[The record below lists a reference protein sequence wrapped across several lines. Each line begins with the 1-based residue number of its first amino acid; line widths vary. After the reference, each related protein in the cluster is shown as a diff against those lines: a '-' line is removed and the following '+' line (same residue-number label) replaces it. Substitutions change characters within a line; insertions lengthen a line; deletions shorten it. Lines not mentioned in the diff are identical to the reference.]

1 MCSATSRSANRRR
14 RRQGGFQLV
23 EALVTT
29 SLMTIGLLGLSASTI
44 MLTRV
49 AKVADSTGAATS
61 IATKQLETLRA
72 MPLDA
77 VPHHRPG
84 NYTVGNYYPN
94 GQSGGPIAIAY
105 VVSAMDTPTFG
116 LKTATVTGRWWE
128 AGRWHSAVVAGLIRC
143 STVPCRVY

>member
-1 MCSATSRSANRRR
+1 MCSATSRSLKRR

-49 AKVADSTGAATS
+49 AKAADSTGAATS
-61 IATKQLETLRA
+61 IATKQLELLRS

-77 VPHHRPG
+77 VPYHRPG
-84 NYTVGNYYPN
+84 TYTVGSYYPN
-94 GQSGGPIAIAY
+94 GNSGGPIAVTY
-105 VVSAMDTPTFG
+105 VMSAMDQPIAG
-116 LKTATVTGRWWE
+116 LKTTTVTATWTEGGKTRT
-128 AGRWHSAVVAGLIRC
+128 AQVAGFVRC